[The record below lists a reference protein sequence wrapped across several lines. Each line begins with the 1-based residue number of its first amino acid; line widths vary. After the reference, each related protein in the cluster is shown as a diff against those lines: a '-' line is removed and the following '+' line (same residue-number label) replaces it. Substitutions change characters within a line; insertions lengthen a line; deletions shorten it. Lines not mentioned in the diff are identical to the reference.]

1 MFITKK
7 TILRA
12 EEDFFYQCYNAL
24 VNADSPAKKEGV
36 YRAATLYR
44 DALLMDYPKH
54 KDTINEC
61 WNNFKPVF
69 IERLMEVGVEVE

>member
-1 MFITKK
+1 MFPTKK
-7 TILRA
+7 SVLRTA
-12 EEDFFYQCYNAL
+12 ENFFYQCYNAL
-24 VNADSPAKKEGV
+24 LRSETPTGKEAS
-36 YRAATLYR
+36 YKAAILYK

-69 IERLMEVGVEVE
+69 IERLKEVGVEVE